1 MDESKDNVIEDTDL
15 LSESVDDFIENPDT
29 NTVLRTVA
37 VPEDETNVC
46 VAVDLLKAD
55 EELLKALLMNLTQL
69 CSVNQTIT
77 ETHKVAVLSLFNEAG
92 KLNRHGYCDEL
103 SARNIIF
110 RLCELSG
117 VEVKVYRDYGRPQMR
132 EITHEDLDKRPFRF

>member
-1 MDESKDNVIEDTDL
+1 MDDREENVLDGEDL
-15 LSESVDDFIENPDT
+15 LSDSLDDFIENPDT
-29 NTVLRTVA
+29 ETVLRV
-37 VPEDETNVC
+37 VPVKDEANVC
-46 VAVDLLKAD
+46 VHIDDSVSEGNLCKDLLK
-55 EELLKALLMNLTQL
+55 NLTQL

-77 ETHKVAVLSLFNEAG
+77 ETHKVAVLSLLKTSG
-92 KLNRHGYCDEL
+92 KTYQHGYCDEL